1 VDGGSPPPSDGG
13 SPPPSDS
20 GTPPPPVDS
29 GVVCAVYGQICQSNG
44 DCCNGLPCLGNRC
57 GVIVR

>member
-1 VDGGSPPPSDGG
+1 VPGDGGTPPAD
-13 SPPPSDS
+13 DS
-20 GTPPPPVDS
+20 GTPPPPVTAD
-29 GVVCAVYGQICQSNG
+29 GGPVCSVYGQICLSNG